1 MEYVKIVQAYP
12 KVMGDFFDSFE
23 ADIYTKPLRSEWDR
37 INIKPRFVN
46 PSLKSIASR
55 Q

>member
-23 ADIYTKPLRSEWDR
+23 ADIAVHFKLHP
-37 INIKPRFVN
+37 
-46 PSLKSIASR
+46 ASKR
-55 Q
+55 AEI